1 VTAAGTRSRGWAPAV
16 PDVTE
21 RCVQVEAADGVL
33 LPGTLITPARDQAGT
48 RDQAGIRDQSDVC
61 VVWLPGFGLGPDY
74 GPYLDIGRQLAA
86 GGVAFAA
93 AAVRGY
99 HGAVTAWRRD
109 GARLRIARAGSWYE
123 VFADT
128 VLDVTAWLD
137 AARAAGYRRVVLA
150 GHSFG
155 AIKALYYLA
164 RGHGP
169 VDGLVLASPS
179 LGLRTLKPDI
189 QELARDLV
197 ERGAGQQLLPSGSWP
212 GFGTDTVSAQTYH
225 SWAEVAELIYDP
237 EAGWPA
243 GVRCPVLAFYGLGKD
258 VGAGPELA
266 FFTGRMSAA
275 HVSTVLI
282 EDLGHN
288 YADGEEAVAATIRAW
303 LHRRTQST
311 QERD

>member
-1 VTAAGTRSRGWAPAV
+1 MTPAGTRSAGWAPAV

-33 LPGTLITPARDQAGT
+33 LPGVLITPAEGQA
-48 RDQAGIRDQSDVC
+48 DAC

-74 GPYLDIGRQLAA
+74 GPYLDIGRRVAA
-86 GGVAFAA
+86 GGGVAFAA

-128 VLDVTAWLD
+128 ALDVTAWLE

-155 AIKALYYLA
+155 AVKALYYLA

-179 LGLRTLKPDI
+179 LGLMTLKPDI

-197 ERGAGQQLLPSGSWP
+197 ASGAGEQLLPAGSWP

-225 SWAEVAELIYDP
+225 SWAEVAGLIYDP
-237 EAGWPA
+237 EADWPA
-243 GVRCPVLAFYGLGKD
+243 GVRCPVLAFYGLGRD

-288 YADGEEAVAATIRAW
+288 YADGEEAVAATIRGW
-303 LHRRTQST
+303 LQRSIQYTE
-311 QERD
+311 ERER

>member
-1 VTAAGTRSRGWAPAV
+1 MNAAGTRSGGWAPAV
-16 PDVTE
+16 PGVTE

-33 LPGTLITPARDQAGT
+33 LPGTLITPAQDPA
-48 RDQAGIRDQSDVC
+48 AVC

-99 HGAVTAWRRD
+99 QGAVTAWRRD
-109 GARLRIARAGSWYE
+109 GGRLRIAQAGSWYE

-128 VLDVTAWLD
+128 VLDVAAWLD

-155 AIKALYYLA
+155 AVKALYYLA
-164 RGHGP
+164 TGHGP

-179 LGLRTLKPDI
+179 LGLRALDPDV
-189 QELARDLV
+189 QDLARDLV
-197 ERGAGQQLLPSGSWP
+197 RQGAGQQLLPPGSWP

-225 SWAEVAELIYDP
+225 SWAEVAGLIYDP
-237 EAGWPA
+237 EADWPA
-243 GVRCPVLAFYGLGKD
+243 RVRGPVLAFYGLGQD

-275 HVSTVLI
+275 QVSTVFI
-282 EDLGHN
+282 EDLSHN
-288 YADGEEAVAATIRAW
+288 YAGGEEAVAATVRAW
-303 LHRRTQST
+303 LHRSLPST
-311 QERD
+311 EKGT

>member
-1 VTAAGTRSRGWAPAV
+1 VTAAGTRFRGWAPAV

-33 LPGTLITPARDQAGT
+33 LPGTLITPARNQA
-48 RDQAGIRDQSDVC
+48 DVC

-123 VFADT
+123 VFTDT

-197 ERGAGQQLLPSGSWP
+197 ASGAGQQLLPPGSWP

-225 SWAEVAELIYDP
+225 SWAEVAGLIYDP
-237 EAGWPA
+237 EADWPA
-243 GVRCPVLAFYGLGKD
+243 GLRCPVLAFYGLGQD

-275 HVSTVLI
+275 KVSTVLI
-282 EDLGHN
+282 EGLGHN
-288 YADGEEAVAATIRAW
+288 YAGGEEAVAATVRAW
-303 LHRRTQST
+303 LHRSTQST
-311 QERD
+311 EEGKR

>member
-1 VTAAGTRSRGWAPAV
+1 M
-16 PDVTE
+16 
-21 RCVQVEAADGVL
+21 
-33 LPGTLITPARDQAGT
+33 
-48 RDQAGIRDQSDVC
+48 
-61 VVWLPGFGLGPDY
+61 WLPGFGLGPDY

-86 GGVAFAA
+86 GGAAFAL

-99 HGAVTAWRRD
+99 HGAVAAWRRD
-109 GARLRIARAGSWYE
+109 GARLRIVKAGSWYE

-137 AARAAGYRRVVLA
+137 AARAAGYQRVVLA

-155 AIKALYYLA
+155 AIKALYHLA
-164 RGHGP
+164 TGHGP

-197 ERGAGQQLLPSGSWP
+197 AGGAGQQLLPPGSWP

-225 SWAEVAELIYDP
+225 SWAEVAGLIYDP
-237 EAGWPA
+237 AADWPA
-243 GVRCPVLAFYGLGKD
+243 AVRCPVLAFYGLGQD
-258 VGAGPELA
+258 VGADPELA

-275 HVSTVLI
+275 AVSTELI
-282 EDLGHN
+282 EDLSHN
-288 YADGEEAVAATIRAW
+288 YAGGEDAVAATVGGW
-303 LHRRTQST
+303 LRRL
-311 QERD
+311 QEGNR

>member
-1 VTAAGTRSRGWAPAV
+1 MTAEVSRTSSRGWAPSG

-33 LPGTLITPARDQAGT
+33 LPGALITPAHDQA
-48 RDQAGIRDQSDVC
+48 AVC

-86 GGVAFAA
+86 GGVVFAA

-99 HGAVTAWRRD
+99 HCAVAAWRRD
-109 GARLRIARAGSWYE
+109 GARLRIVKAGSWYE

-155 AIKALYYLA
+155 AVKALYYLA
-164 RGHGP
+164 RGQSP

-179 LGLRTLKPDI
+179 RGLAGLEPGI
-189 QELARDLV
+189 QDLARDLV
-197 ERGAGQQLLPSGSWP
+197 GRGAGQQLLPPGSWP

-225 SWAEVAELIYDP
+225 SWAEVAELIYNP
-237 EAGWPA
+237 EADWPA
-243 GVRCPVLAFYGLGKD
+243 GVRCPVLAFYGLGQD
-258 VGAGPELA
+258 VGAGPELE

-275 HVSTVLI
+275 KVSTALL
-282 EDLGHN
+282 EGLSHN
-288 YADGEEAVAATIRAW
+288 YAGGEETVAAAVRAW
-303 LHRRTQST
+303 LDRST
-311 QERD
+311 LGWPG